1 MLPPVTASSGIP
13 LASLRA
19 LAGAALVACLAA
31 SPAAGAAGLSI
42 AWQDCRPPLGSGFNG
57 QSFGCSSDIAEFPIF
72 PSFSLPTTMDSVYS
86 MELVIDVDV
95 ARDPL
100 PAWWVMA
107 PGCRANGWFAD
118 GNSSFSCADAWGGL
132 GTGSFQGWIPGTPG
146 NSTRHARLL
155 VAAGVLPQDAV
166 TLLANA
172 SYTACKIVLRT
183 VNTTM
188 CLGGFVDCNDGCN
201 TPACMVF
208 NSLLVRRL
216 HTPEDQE
223 IVISGPEINGSD
235 RIFWQGGTG
244 ADCLAVPIRRSTWG
258 AVKALYR

>member
-1 MLPPVTASSGIP
+1 VPAPTRIP
-13 LASLRA
+13 LTPLRA
-19 LAGAALVACLAA
+19 LAGATLLACLATAPSSGA
-31 SPAAGAAGLSI
+31 SGLSI
-42 AWQDCRPPLGSGFNG
+42 AWHDCRPPLGFGFIS
-57 QSFGCSSDIAEFPIF
+57 QSFGCSSDISEFPMF
-72 PSFSLPTTMDSVYS
+72 PSFSLPATMDSVYS

-100 PAWWVMA
+100 PAWWLMA
-107 PGCRANGWFAD
+107 PGCRANGWAAD
-118 GNSSFSCADAWGGL
+118 ATLSPSCEDAWGGL

-155 VAAGVLPQDAV
+155 VAAGVLPQNAV

-172 SYTACKIVLRT
+172 SYTACTIVLRA
-183 VNTTM
+183 VNT
-188 CLGGFVDCNDGCN
+188 VSCNDGCD

-216 HTPEDQE
+216 HTPEDEE
-223 IVISGPEINGSD
+223 ILISGPEINGSD

-244 ADCLAVPIRRSTWG
+244 ADCQAVPIRRSTWG

>member
-1 MLPPVTASSGIP
+1 MTAPSRIP

-19 LAGAALVACLAA
+19 LTGAALVACLSAT
-31 SPAAGAAGLSI
+31 PAAAAAGLSI
-42 AWQDCRPPLGSGFNG
+42 AWHDCRPPLGGGFNT
-57 QSFGCSSDIAEFPIF
+57 QSFGCGSDIAEFPIF

-100 PAWWVMA
+100 PAWWLMA

-118 GNSSFSCADAWGGL
+118 GTPSLSCLDAWNGL

-155 VAAGVLPQDAV
+155 VAVGVLPQDAV
-166 TLLANA
+166 TLLADA
-172 SYTACKIVLRT
+172 SYTAGMIVLRT
-183 VNTTM
+183 VNTTT
-188 CLGGFVDCNDGCN
+188 CNSGCTDCNDGCS

-208 NSLLVRRL
+208 NSLLVKRL

-223 IVISGPEINGSD
+223 ILISGPEINGSD

-244 ADCLAVPIRRSTWG
+244 ADCQAVPVRRSTWG

>member
-1 MLPPVTASSGIP
+1 MTASSRILLTP
-13 LASLRA
+13 LCA
-19 LAGAALVACLAA
+19 LAGVAVAACLAA

-42 AWQDCRPPLGSGFNG
+42 GWHDCRPPLGGGFNT
-57 QSFGCSSDIAEFPIF
+57 QAFGCSSDIAEFQMF
-72 PSFSLPTTMDSVYS
+72 PSFSLPSTMDSVYS

-100 PAWWVMA
+100 PAWWLMA

-118 GNSSFSCADAWGGL
+118 GTASPSCPDAWNGL

-172 SYTACKIVLRT
+172 SYTACMIVLRS
-183 VNTTM
+183 VNT
-188 CLGGFVDCNDGCN
+188 VSCNDGCDA
-201 TPACMVF
+201 PACIVF

-244 ADCLAVPIRRSTWG
+244 ADCLSVPIRRSTWG